1 MLIRELSQAWFDDGF
16 GDIDGALQ
24 PALLGIFVF
33 LFLQELILAVHL
45 CVVWEGF
52 RGVLERLFVDFVQ
65 IFAVR
70 YLVLKG
76 VVFVSEDVGLL
87 AEIVHELQL
96 DLSLLKQTL

>member
-1 MLIRELSQAWFDDGF
+1 MHF
-16 GDIDGALQ
+16 
-24 PALLGIFVF
+24 
-33 LFLQELILAVHL
+33 

-96 DLSLLKQTL
+96 DLSLLEQALRELPRGRIGALVVALAFDLLRVLLANL